1 MKGASAS
8 LARRREIS
16 VLPQPVGP
24 IIRIFLGLTSSR
36 SSGASCW
43 LRQRFLSAT
52 ATARL
57 AASWPMIC
65 VSSAATIA
73 LGVRSLF
80 MGSSL
85 DIDDLEGG
93 LVVGIDEDVGE
104 IGRVW
109 CREGVCKNV

>member
-36 SSGASCW
+36 SSGARCW
-43 LRQRFLSAT
+43 RRQRFLSAT
-52 ATARL
+52 APARF
-57 AASWPMIC
+57 AAPWPMLC

-73 LGVRSLF
+73 SRVRSLF
-80 MGSSL
+80 MGSRL
-85 DIDDLEGG
+85 DIDDFEGG
-93 LVVGIDEDVGE
+93 LVVGIDEDVGA
-104 IGRVW
+104 GLSRLL
-109 CREGVCKNV
+109 RT